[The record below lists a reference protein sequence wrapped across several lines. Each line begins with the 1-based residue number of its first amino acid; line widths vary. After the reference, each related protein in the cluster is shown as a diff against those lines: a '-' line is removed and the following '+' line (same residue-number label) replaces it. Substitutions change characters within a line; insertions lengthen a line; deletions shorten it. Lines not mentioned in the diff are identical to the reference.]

1 MAEQPRVALIT
12 GCGKRMG
19 IGAACARA
27 LASAGNIVVVSDVQ
41 MAGVSNA
48 HGPGAKATA
57 EWQGLESLVDDINR
71 TGGRASW
78 IRGDVS
84 VEADAKRMIAEVL
97 ARHGRIDILVN
108 NAGAPHGKDRL
119 DIEEVPVE
127 AWDLVMG
134 VNARGC
140 FLMSKAAITPMRAQG
155 WGRIVNMSS
164 SAAKVGRKHFAVY
177 SASKAAIAGFTH
189 SLGVEVA
196 PYGITVN
203 AVCPGPILTDRALS
217 SAIRESGGQ
226 DDKLAAGLAARGARV
241 PVGRQGTPEEVA
253 ALVAFLAS
261 DASAFITGQ
270 AISVCGGTT

>member
-84 VEADAKRMIAEVL
+84 VEADAKRM
-97 ARHGRIDILVN
+97 
-108 NAGAPHGKDRL
+108 
-119 DIEEVPVE
+119 
-127 AWDLVMG
+127 
-134 VNARGC
+134 RGGQP
-140 FLMSKAAITPMRAQG
+140 FVFTNLMK
-155 WGRIVNMSS
+155 N
-164 SAAKVGRKHFAVY
+164 
-177 SASKAAIAGFTH
+177 
-189 SLGVEVA
+189 E
-196 PYGITVN
+196 N
-203 AVCPGPILTDRALS
+203 LS
-217 SAIRESGGQ
+217 SVIGWIQKYGLLEES
-226 DDKLAAGLAARGARV
+226 DE
-241 PVGRQGTPEEVA
+241 PA
-253 ALVAFLAS
+253 AL
-261 DASAFITGQ
+261 IR
-270 AISVCGGTT
+270 